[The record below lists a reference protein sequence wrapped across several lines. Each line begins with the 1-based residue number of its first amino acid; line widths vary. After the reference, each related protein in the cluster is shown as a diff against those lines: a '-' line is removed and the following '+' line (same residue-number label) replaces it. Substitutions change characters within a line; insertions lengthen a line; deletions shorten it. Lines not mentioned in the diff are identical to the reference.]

1 MTKRLVVL
9 HSAEVAAM
17 AFASA
22 AAFMRSFG
30 FFVLW
35 LVLGLLSVAM
45 YSYAYFFLR
54 KNVLEG
60 ENASNTN
67 NIAERDSDN
76 TNSISRDSELKS
88 TGSKKA
94 CDTENYDSC
103 DNCDNYD
110 NNVKN
115 SYGSEN
121 DKSESAE
128 ENKVVALKRKK
139 VELQNKQILNN
150 YSNNLTNIITCFI
163 CGLIH
168 VPWIYYY
175 GIANGVLALVILCR
189 VIKRPQGHPT
199 DKSDF

>member
-22 AAFMRSFG
+22 AAFMRSFD

-35 LVLGLLSVAM
+35 LVLGLLSVAL

-54 KNVLEG
+54 KSVIKAK
-60 ENASNTN
+60 NAYIAN
-67 NIAERDSDN
+67 NI
-76 TNSISRDSELKS
+76 
-88 TGSKKA
+88 SKIDGA
-94 CDTENYDSC
+94 NANRTSNDVENIE
-103 DNCDNYD
+103 
-110 NNVKN
+110 NNKD
-115 SYGSEN
+115 YIITLEQ
-121 DKSESAE
+121 
-128 ENKVVALKRKK
+128 KRKK

-163 CGLIH
+163 CGFIH

-175 GIANGVLALVILCR
+175 GIANGVLALVILWR

>member
-45 YSYAYFFLR
+45 YSCAYFFLLKSVIKE
-54 KNVLEG
+54 KNAYIE
-60 ENASNTN
+60 N
-67 NIAERDSDN
+67 NISKIDGAGD
-76 TNSISRDSELKS
+76 NSISSDV
-88 TGSKKA
+88 
-94 CDTENYDSC
+94 ENIE
-103 DNCDNYD
+103 
-110 NNVKN
+110 NNKD
-115 SYGSEN
+115 YIITLEQ
-121 DKSESAE
+121 E
-128 ENKVVALKRKK
+128 RKK
-139 VELQNKQILNN
+139 VESQNKQILNN
-150 YSNNLTNIITCFI
+150 YSNNLINIISCFI

-175 GIANGVLALVILCR
+175 GIANGVLTLVILWR
-189 VIKRPQGHPT
+189 VIKRPQGHPI
-199 DKSDF
+199 DESDF

>member
-9 HSAEVAAM
+9 HSAEVAAV
-17 AFASA
+17 ALAST

-54 KNVLEG
+54 KSVIKAK
-60 ENASNTN
+60 NAYIEN
-67 NIAERDSDN
+67 NISKFSGAGA
-76 TNSISRDSELKS
+76 NSISSDVEN
-88 TGSKKA
+88 
-94 CDTENYDSC
+94 TEN
-103 DNCDNYD
+103 
-110 NNVKN
+110 
-115 SYGSEN
+115 
-121 DKSESAE
+121 
-128 ENKVVALKRKK
+128 NKDYIITLERERKK
-139 VELQNKQILNN
+139 VESQNKQIINN
-150 YSNNLTNIITCFI
+150 YSNNLINIISCFI

-175 GIANGVLALVILCR
+175 GIANGVLTLVIFWR

-199 DKSDF
+199 EESDL

>member
-9 HSAEVAAM
+9 HSAEVAAV
-17 AFASA
+17 ALAST

-54 KNVLEG
+54 KSVIKAK
-60 ENASNTN
+60 NAYIEN
-67 NIAERDSDN
+67 NISNLNGAGA
-76 TNSISRDSELKS
+76 NSISSDV
-88 TGSKKA
+88 
-94 CDTENYDSC
+94 ENSD
-103 DNCDNYD
+103 
-110 NNVKN
+110 V
-115 SYGSEN
+115 EN
-121 DKSESAE
+121 I
-128 ENKVVALKRKK
+128 ENGKDYIMTLEQKRKK

-175 GIANGVLALVILCR
+175 GIANGVLTLVIFWR

-199 DKSDF
+199 EESDL

>member
-54 KNVLEG
+54 KSVIKAK
-60 ENASNTN
+60 NAYIEN
-67 NIAERDSDN
+67 NISNLNGAGA
-76 TNSISRDSELKS
+76 NSISSDV
-88 TGSKKA
+88 
-94 CDTENYDSC
+94 ENIG
-103 DNCDNYD
+103 
-110 NNVKN
+110 NNKD
-115 SYGSEN
+115 YITTLEQ
-121 DKSESAE
+121 
-128 ENKVVALKRKK
+128 KRKK
-139 VELQNKQILNN
+139 VESQNKQILSN
-150 YSNNLTNIITCFI
+150 YLNNLTNIISCFI

>member
-45 YSYAYFFLR
+45 YSCAYFFLLKSVIKE
-54 KNVLEG
+54 KN
-60 ENASNTN
+60 AYIAN
-67 NIAERDSDN
+67 NISKIDGAGD
-76 TNSISRDSELKS
+76 NSISSDV
-88 TGSKKA
+88 
-94 CDTENYDSC
+94 ENIE
-103 DNCDNYD
+103 
-110 NNVKN
+110 NNKD
-115 SYGSEN
+115 YIITLEQ
-121 DKSESAE
+121 E
-128 ENKVVALKRKK
+128 RKK
-139 VELQNKQILNN
+139 VESQNKQILNN
-150 YSNNLTNIITCFI
+150 YSNNLINIISCFI

-175 GIANGVLALVILCR
+175 GIANGVLTLVILWR
-189 VIKRPQGHPT
+189 VIKRPQGHPI
-199 DKSDF
+199 DESDF